1 MSKSKKE
8 TNLKLVKGSK
18 GDNSKVSALS
28 PREIVSELDR
38 YVIGQKEA
46 KKAVAV
52 ALRNRWRRQA
62 LTDEMRDEVL
72 PKNILMIGPTG
83 VGKTEISRRL
93 SKLAEA
99 PFIKVEATR
108 FTEVGY
114 VGRDVEQIVRDLIE
128 IAIAMERERKRK
140 EVKAKAELKAEEKVL
155 DALVGNKASVATRE
169 SFRKRLRNGDLD
181 NNEIEIEVQDASSGM
196 QSFEIPGMPGGNV
209 GMVNLGDI
217 LGKSMGGK
225 KGKKKKMS
233 VKESHGILVAQESD
247 KMIEEDK
254 IIKEAKKATEEN
266 GIVFLDEIDKVSA
279 RSDRV
284 GGDVSREGVQRD
296 LLPLIEGTT
305 VSTKHGPIKTD
316 HILFI
321 ASGAFQ
327 LAKPSDLLPEL
338 QGRLPIRVELNALNE
353 DDFKRILKEPDNSLI
368 KQYKALLKTEDVNL
382 EFSED
387 GIDMLAKISAEVN
400 SSVENIGAR
409 RLHTIIEKVLDDI
422 SFNAT
427 DKTGETITVDKKFVQ
442 DNLGNLVKDTDL
454 SKFIL

>member
-1 MSKSKKE
+1 M
-8 TNLKLVKGSK
+8 TDLT
-18 GDNSKVSALS
+18 

-38 YVIGQKEA
+38 FIVGQNDA
-46 KKAVAV
+46 KRAVAV
-52 ALRNRWRRQA
+52 ALRNRWRRKQ
-62 LTDEMRDEVL
+62 LPESLKDEVY

-93 SKLAEA
+93 AKLANA
-99 PFIKVEATR
+99 PFIKVEATK

-128 IAIAMERERKRK
+128 IAIAMEKEKKRK
-140 EVKAKAELKAEEKVL
+140 EVKVKAELKAEEKVL

-181 NNEIEIEVQDASSGM
+181 SNEIEIEVQENNSSL

-217 LGKSMGGK
+217 LGKSMGNK
-225 KGKKKKMS
+225 KGKKKKMT
-233 VKESHGILVAQESD
+233 VKESHNILIAQESD

-254 IIKEAKKATEEN
+254 IIKEAKKTTEEN

-368 KQYKALLKTEDVNL
+368 KQYIELLKTENVNL
-382 EFSED
+382 IFTDD
-387 GIDMLAKISAEVN
+387 GIDKLAKISAEVN

-427 DKTGETITVDKKFVQ
+427 DRAGETVTIDEKYVN
-442 DNLGNLVKDTDL
+442 DNLGNLVRDTDL

>member
-1 MSKSKKE
+1 M
-8 TNLKLVKGSK
+8 T
-18 GDNSKVSALS
+18 
-28 PREIVSELDR
+28 
-38 YVIGQKEA
+38 
-46 KKAVAV
+46 
-52 ALRNRWRRQA
+52 
-62 LTDEMRDEVL
+62 
-72 PKNILMIGPTG
+72 
-83 VGKTEISRRL
+83 
-93 SKLAEA
+93 
-99 PFIKVEATR
+99 
-108 FTEVGY
+108 
-114 VGRDVEQIVRDLIE
+114 
-128 IAIAMERERKRK
+128 
-140 EVKAKAELKAEEKVL
+140 
-155 DALVGNKASVATRE
+155 
-169 SFRKRLRNGDLD
+169 
-181 NNEIEIEVQDASSGM
+181 
-196 QSFEIPGMPGGNV
+196 
-209 GMVNLGDI
+209 
-217 LGKSMGGK
+217 
-225 KGKKKKMS
+225 

-284 GGDVSREGVQRD
+284 GGDVSREGVRD

-338 QGRLPIRVELNALNE
+338 QGRLPIRVELKALNE
-353 DDFKRILKEPDNSLI
+353 EDFKRILKEPDNSLI

-427 DKTGETITVDKKFVQ
+427 DKAGETITVDKKFVQ
-442 DNLGNLVKDTDL
+442 NNLGNLVKDTDL

>member
-1 MSKSKKE
+1 
-8 TNLKLVKGSK
+8 
-18 GDNSKVSALS
+18 
-28 PREIVSELDR
+28 
-38 YVIGQKEA
+38 
-46 KKAVAV
+46 
-52 ALRNRWRRQA
+52 
-62 LTDEMRDEVL
+62 MRDEVL

-128 IAIAMERERKRK
+128 IAIAMEREKKRK

-181 NNEIEIEVQDASSGM
+181 ENEIEIEVQDKTSGL

-217 LGKSMGGK
+217 LGKSMGNK
-225 KGKKKKMS
+225 KGKKKKMT
-233 VKESHGILVAQESD
+233 VKESHDILVAQESD

-368 KQYKALLKTEDVNL
+368 KQYKELLKTENVDLV
-382 EFSED
+382 FTDD

-427 DKTGETITVDKKFVQ
+427 DKTGETITVDKKYVNE
-442 DNLGNLVKDTDL
+442 NLGNLVKDTDL